1 MTATNSNPQDV
12 LRDEILA
19 DARRQADRMLRRAR
33 DEAAAVLAKAKA
45 ETDKEQAERLDAA
58 RKEAARRSELVLA
71 TVPVEVARRRAAQL
85 ETILQSIHDQARE
98 QLLKREGFDY
108 RETVT
113 ALAARA
119 IARMEGNRFVVEV
132 SQADRAAL
140 GEGWLEEVRR
150 RAGRP
155 DLVLAPASA
164 AGNEPGVV
172 VRDAE
177 GRQVCDDRLLARLAR
192 LWPAM
197 RREVAVRAGL
207 VPGSG
212 PRKES

>member
-1 MTATNSNPQDV
+1 
-12 LRDEILA
+12 
-19 DARRQADRMLRRAR
+19 
-33 DEAAAVLAKAKA
+33 
-45 ETDKEQAERLDAA
+45 
-58 RKEAARRSELVLA
+58 
-71 TVPVEVARRRAAQL
+71 
-85 ETILQSIHDQARE
+85 
-98 QLLKREGFDY
+98 
-108 RETVT
+108 
-113 ALAARA
+113 
-119 IARMEGNRFVVEV
+119 MEGNRFVVEV

-140 GEGWLEEVRR
+140 GEEWLEEVRR

-155 DLVLAPASA
+155 DLVLVPASA

-197 RREVAVRAGL
+197 RRETAVRTGLAPGPAAGAAGAPATCRAGS
-207 VPGSG
+207 PGSG